1 MKVYACIASVMAE
14 LSRVGISK
22 EKFNEQQKFKYRGVD
37 DVMNALAPMLSKAGL
52 LVLPRVTKR
61 EFVERVSASGKPL
74 FFTTLEIEYDFVC
87 AEDGSKHTVGPMI
100 GEAMDSGDKSANKAM
115 AIAYKYVCFQ
125 VFCIPTEAT
134 EDPDAKIHDVLSPAQ
149 ALGKRFVEALKVG
162 IDDAVYDIWDTARA
176 DPATYKAA
184 WKLLTKEEKADIT
197 MCLDRVKESQRG
209 NV

>member
-1 MKVYACIASVMAE
+1 LNVYACIASVMAE
-14 LSRVGISK
+14 LSKVGISK
-22 EKFNEQQKFKYRGVD
+22 EKFNEQQRFKYRGVD
-37 DVMNALAPMLSKAGL
+37 DVMNALAPMLAKAGL
-52 LVLPRVTKR
+52 LILPRVTKR
-61 EFVERVSASGKPL
+61 ELVERVSGKGNPL
-74 FFTTLEIEYDFVC
+74 FFTTLEIEYDFVS

-100 GEAMDSGDKSANKAM
+100 GEAMDSGDKSCNKAM

-149 ALGKRFVEALKVG
+149 ALGKRFVEALAVG
-162 IDDAVYDIWDTARA
+162 IDDAVYDIWDTART
-176 DPATYKAA
+176 DPTTYKAA